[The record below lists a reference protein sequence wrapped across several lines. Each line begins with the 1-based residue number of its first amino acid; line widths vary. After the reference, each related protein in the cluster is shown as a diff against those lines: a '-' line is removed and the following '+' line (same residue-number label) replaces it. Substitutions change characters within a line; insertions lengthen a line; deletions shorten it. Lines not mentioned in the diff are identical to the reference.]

1 MSRIFYLFSREMV
14 RLSFIALTRVKMI
27 GRNTVPRKGPLIV
40 VANHITF
47 AEPLLLR
54 MLLPRESRI
63 AAKEGFFRF
72 KFTAAVMTA
81 YGAFPVFQGK
91 IDRESIHKMEAFLAA
106 GLAVG
111 IFPEG
116 TRSHTAEL
124 LPALN
129 GAALMAHRTGAP
141 ILPVGIW
148 GTEKLKKRWWFFK
161 RPLITIHFG
170 KIFTLPKEASK
181 TGRESAT
188 QVIMEHV
195 AELLPPEFR
204 GAYAREDTK

>member
-1 MSRIFYLFSREMV
+1 LGRIFYLFSREMV
-14 RLSFIALTRVKMI
+14 RLYFLAFTRWKVI
-27 GRNTVPRKGPLIV
+27 GRDTIPRTGPLIV

-47 AEPLLLR
+47 AEPPIIR
-54 MLLPRESRI
+54 ILLPRESRF
-63 AAKEGFFRF
+63 ATKEGFF
-72 KFTAAVMTA
+72 KNKALASVMKA
-81 YGAFPVFQGK
+81 YGCFPVFQGK
-91 IDRESIHKMEAFLAA
+91 VDRASIHQMESYLAQ
-106 GLAVG
+106 GLAVA

-116 TRSHTAEL
+116 TRSQTAEL

-148 GTEKLKKRWWFFK
+148 GTEKMKKRWWIFK
-161 RPLITIHFG
+161 RPLITIKFG
-170 KIFTLPKEASK
+170 STFTLPKEPSK

-188 QVIMEHV
+188 RIIMEHV

-204 GAYAREDTK
+204 GAYAKEADK